1 MTRQETGRRMAGVWV
16 AVAWLATVGAPAYAA
31 RTGPAVAVVRH
42 FQNTL
47 IAVMKAGKPLGFK
60 GRYGKLM
67 PAVHKSHDVAY
78 IAQLTLGPYW
88 GRLTPAERQAFVRA
102 FTKLTVATY
111 AAQFRRYSGQA
122 FRRVTSQEVAQGD
135 VLVETELTT
144 HGRKDATIDYLV
156 APTGGR
162 WEIVNIVAN
171 GVSDLALKRAQ
182 YTAIIRK
189 KGFPALLATLRD
201 KVAQLSHGAVK
212 G

>member
-1 MTRQETGRRMAGVWV
+1 MTRQETGWRMAGVWV

-31 RTGPAVAVVRH
+31 QTGPAVAVVRH

-47 IAVMKAGKPLGFK
+47 IAVMKAGKSLRFK

-88 GRLTPAERQAFVRA
+88 GRLTPAEQQAFVRA

-122 FRRVTSQEVAQGD
+122 FRRVTSQAVAQGD

-156 APTGGR
+156 APTGGH

-182 YTAIIRK
+182 YTDIIRK
-189 KGFPALLATLRD
+189 KGFPALLTTLRG

>member
-1 MTRQETGRRMAGVWV
+1 MTRQQAGRRMTGMWV

-31 RTGPAVAVVRH
+31 QTGPAVAVVRH

-47 IAVMKAGKPLGFK
+47 ITVMKAGKSLGFK
-60 GRYGKLM
+60 GRYGKLV

-88 GRLTPAERQAFVRA
+88 ERLTVNERQAFVQA
-102 FTKLTVATY
+102 FTELTVATY

-122 FRRVTSQEVAQGD
+122 FHRVTSQKVAQGD
-135 VLVETELTT
+135 VLVETELMARG
-144 HGRKDATIDYLV
+144 HKEATIDYLV
-156 APTGGR
+156 APTAGR

-189 KGFPALLATLRD
+189 KGFPALLATLRA
-201 KVAQLSHGAVK
+201 KVAQLSHGALK

>member
-1 MTRQETGRRMAGVWV
+1 MTRQEIGWRMAGVWV
-16 AVAWLATVGAPAYAA
+16 AVAWLTTVSAPAYAA
-31 RTGPAVAVVRH
+31 QTGPAVAVVRH

-47 IAVMKAGKPLGFK
+47 IAVMKAGKSLGFK
-60 GRYGKLM
+60 GRYGQLM

-189 KGFPALLATLRD
+189 KGFPALLATLRG
-201 KVAQLSHGAVK
+201 KVAQLSHGALK